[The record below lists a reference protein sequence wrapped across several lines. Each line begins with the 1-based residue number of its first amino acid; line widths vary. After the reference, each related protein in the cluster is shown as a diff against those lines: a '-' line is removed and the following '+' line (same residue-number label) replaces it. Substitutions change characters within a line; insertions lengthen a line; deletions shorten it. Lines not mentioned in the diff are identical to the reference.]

1 MAVSEDYLQF
11 VLDQLAGLGGVSAR
25 RMFGGAGL
33 YLRGGMFGLVADDR
47 AYLRVD
53 DSNRASFEE
62 AGSGPFHPYGAQ
74 ATMPYYE
81 VPVEVLEDPGDFCAW
96 AEKALAAAT
105 AARQKR
111 TPSRRKRKT
120 ERAAD

>member
-1 MAVSEDYLQF
+1 MAVSEEYLQF
-11 VLDQLAGLGGVSAR
+11 VLDQLAGLKGVSAR

-33 YLRGGMFGLVADDR
+33 YLRGIMFGLIADDR

-53 DSNRASFEE
+53 DSNRASFED
-62 AGSGPFHPYGAQ
+62 AGSGPFHPYGKE

-81 VPVEVLEDPGDFCAW
+81 VPVDVLEDPADFCAW
-96 AEKALAAAT
+96 AEKALAAALS
-105 AARQKR
+105 RKR

-120 ERAAD
+120 V